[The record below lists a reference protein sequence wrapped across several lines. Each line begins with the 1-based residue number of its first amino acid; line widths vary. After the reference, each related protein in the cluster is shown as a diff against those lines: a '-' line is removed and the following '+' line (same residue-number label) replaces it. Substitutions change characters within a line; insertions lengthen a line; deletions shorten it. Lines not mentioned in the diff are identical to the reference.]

1 MAIVISVSDVKDF
14 CAEAGS
20 LSDSAI
26 QIYIDM
32 VNQAD
37 VCLDLNLVITAVQKF
52 LKLNAVCHYITQ
64 AGGGQVKSE
73 RDMDGAS
80 VTFETYQREGYGLVS
95 TTFGQNIL
103 NSGNSGCFGFMN
115 AKPSRF
121 MVSVGR

>member
-1 MAIVISVSDVKDF
+1 MATFITVTDVKDF
-14 CAEAGS
+14 CAEAAS

-32 VNQAD
+32 VDQANE
-37 VCLDLNLVITAVQKF
+37 CLDLTLVVAAVQKF

>member
-1 MAIVISVSDVKDF
+1 MAIVISVADVKDF
-14 CAEAGS
+14 CAEAAS

-37 VCLDLNLVITAVQKF
+37 ACLDLNLIIDAVQKF
-52 LKLNAVCHYITQ
+52 LKLNAVCHYIAK

-80 VTFETYQREGYGLVS
+80 VTFETYVTEGYGLAS
-95 TTFGQNIL
+95 TTFGQAILSTGNI
-103 NSGNSGCFGFMN
+103 CFEFMN
-115 AKPSRF
+115 AKPRRF

>member
-1 MAIVISVSDVKDF
+1 MAIVISVADIKDF
-14 CAEAGS
+14 CAEAAS
-20 LSDSAI
+20 LSDATI

-37 VCLDLNLVITAVQKF
+37 ECLDLNLIITAVQKF
-52 LKLNAVCHYITQ
+52 LKLNAVCHYIAK

-80 VTFETYQREGYGLVS
+80 VSFETYVTEGYGLVS

-103 NSGNSGCFGFMN
+103 NSGNSTCFGFMD

>member
-1 MAIVISVSDVKDF
+1 MATFITVADVKDF
-14 CAEAGS
+14 CADAGS
-20 LSDSAI
+20 LSDTAI

-37 VCLDLNLVITAVQKF
+37 TCLDLTLVIDAVQKF
-52 LKLNAVCHYITQ
+52 LKLNAVCHYISQST
-64 AGGGQVKSE
+64 GGQVKSE

-80 VTFETYQREGYGLVS
+80 VTFETYQRDGYGLVS

-103 NSGNSGCFGFMN
+103 NSGNSTCFGFMD

-121 MVSVGR
+121 IVSMGR

>member
-1 MAIVISVSDVKDF
+1 MATFITVTDVKDF
-14 CAEAGS
+14 CAEAAS

-32 VNQAD
+32 VSQAD
-37 VCLDLNLVITAVQKF
+37 ACLDLNLVVTAVQKF
-52 LKLNAVCHYITQ
+52 LKLNGVCHYITQ

>member
-1 MAIVISVSDVKDF
+1 MATLITVTDVKDF
-14 CAEAGS
+14 CAEAAS

-37 VCLDLNLVITAVQKF
+37 VCLDLNLIIAAVQKF

-103 NSGNSGCFGFMN
+103 NSGNSVCFGFMN

-121 MVSVGR
+121 MVATGR

>member
-1 MAIVISVSDVKDF
+1 MAIVISVADVEDF
-14 CAEAGS
+14 CAEAAS

-37 VCLDLNLVITAVQKF
+37 ACLDLNLIIDAVQKF
-52 LKLNAVCHYITQ
+52 LKLNAICHYITQ

-103 NSGNSGCFGFMN
+103 NSGNATCFGFMN